1 MRKRDFLIKVNKP
14 PRCHNP
20 FSHCLLFAANSSGRS
35 YFNSL
40 AFLLYTLLW
49 SRFSK
54 PNLLDFVGMKRSRTE
69 KSPWIKSKAKP
80 GPKKK
85 KIDEFH
91 PESEADGA
99 SSLDVPGLGVSRK
112 KIMAVKKGE
121 EQNSV
126 TGEPLPGTSQD
137 YSSSSDSENVEE
149 EACGETWT
157 IVDRKVLEK
166 SVICRFCESESVN
179 FEEVTSTGLGAE
191 WVCRCKN
198 SNCASHQTLA
208 PFHTTPKTNRFYDI
222 NRELV
227 LGLRLIGRG
236 YSAATK
242 VLGVLNLP
250 RPVSNVSWTAHTKA
264 IELAANELLERELQN
279 AVLQV
284 KRYKLENG
292 DLDAKVDSSIADE
305 QLKDIFV
312 DAGVSIDGSWNSRG
326 WSARDGMVAVVSID
340 TGKVLD
346 VVFLSNSCAACEQ
359 KKREQR
365 EGKISKRDFLGW
377 FIGHEENCYLNHEGS
392 SQVCILLFI

>member
-20 FSHCLLFAANSSGRS
+20 FRHCLLFAANSSGRS

-85 KIDEFH
+85 KIDDFH
-91 PESEADGA
+91 PDKRKNLAESDKGSWFNQPSESEADGA

-157 IVDRKVLEK
+157 IVDRKELNRVLEK

-179 FEEVTSTGLGAE
+179 FEI
-191 WVCRCKN
+191 CFP
-198 SNCASHQTLA
+198 H
-208 PFHTTPKTNRFYDI
+208 D
-222 NRELV
+222 
-227 LGLRLIGRG
+227 
-236 YSAATK
+236 
-242 VLGVLNLP
+242 
-250 RPVSNVSWTAHTKA
+250 
-264 IELAANELLERELQN
+264 
-279 AVLQV
+279 
-284 KRYKLENG
+284 
-292 DLDAKVDSSIADE
+292 
-305 QLKDIFV
+305 
-312 DAGVSIDGSWNSRG
+312 
-326 WSARDGMVAVVSID
+326 
-340 TGKVLD
+340 
-346 VVFLSNSCAACEQ
+346 
-359 KKREQR
+359 
-365 EGKISKRDFLGW
+365 
-377 FIGHEENCYLNHEGS
+377 
-392 SQVCILLFI
+392 

>member
-91 PESEADGA
+91 PDKRKNLAESDKGSWFNQPSESEADGA

-121 EQNSV
+121 EQNSD

-157 IVDRKVLEK
+157 IVDRKELNRVLEK

-179 FEEVTSTGLGAE
+179 FEEVASTGLGAE

-242 VLGVLNLP
+242 VLSVLNLP

-279 AVLQV
+279 A
-284 KRYKLENG
+284 KH
-292 DLDAKVDSSIADE
+292 
-305 QLKDIFV
+305 
-312 DAGVSIDGSWNSRG
+312 
-326 WSARDGMVAVVSID
+326 VA
-340 TGKVLD
+340 
-346 VVFLSNSCAACEQ
+346 F
-359 KKREQR
+359 
-365 EGKISKRDFLGW
+365 
-377 FIGHEENCYLNHEGS
+377 
-392 SQVCILLFI
+392 LLFSP

>member
-1 MRKRDFLIKVNKP
+1 MNFIRTKGKISPKVTRARGSINPRK
-14 PRCHNP
+14 
-20 FSHCLLFAANSSGRS
+20 A
-35 YFNSL
+35 
-40 AFLLYTLLW
+40 
-49 SRFSK
+49 
-54 PNLLDFVGMKRSRTE
+54 
-69 KSPWIKSKAKP
+69 
-80 GPKKK
+80 
-85 KIDEFH
+85 
-91 PESEADGA
+91 EADGA
-99 SSLDVPGLGVSRK
+99 SSVDVPGLGVSRK

-126 TGEPLPGTSQD
+126 TGEPLPR
-137 YSSSSDSENVEE
+137 NKPRLFF
-149 EACGETWT
+149 
-157 IVDRKVLEK
+157 IVGFWERRRRSMRRNMDNRRQEGAKSCAWEKCDLSFLRKRK
-166 SVICRFCESESVN
+166 CKFRRGSKHR
-179 FEEVTSTGLGAE
+179 LGAE

-242 VLGVLNLP
+242 VLSVLNLP

-292 DLDAKVDSSIADE
+292 DLDANVDSSIADE
-305 QLKDIFV
+305 QLKDIVV

-326 WSARDGMVAVVSID
+326 WSARDGMVAVVSHRYRESSGCRFSVQFMCCLWAKEKRT
-340 TGKVLD
+340 TGGENFKEGFPW
-346 VVFLSNSCAACEQ
+346 VVHWPRRELLPQSRREFSGLHFIVYLVQAYLCFIYLFL
-359 KKREQR
+359 
-365 EGKISKRDFLGW
+365 
-377 FIGHEENCYLNHEGS
+377 
-392 SQVCILLFI
+392 

>member
-1 MRKRDFLIKVNKP
+1 
-14 PRCHNP
+14 
-20 FSHCLLFAANSSGRS
+20 
-35 YFNSL
+35 
-40 AFLLYTLLW
+40 
-49 SRFSK
+49 
-54 PNLLDFVGMKRSRTE
+54 MKRSRTE

-91 PESEADGA
+91 PDKRKNLAESDKGSWFNQPSESEADGA

-157 IVDRKVLEK
+157 IVDRKELNCVLEK

-179 FEEVTSTGLGAE
+179 FEEVASTGLGAE

-242 VLGVLNLP
+242 VLSVLNLP

-264 IELAANELLERELQN
+264 IELAANKLLERELQN

-284 KRYKLENG
+284 KRYKLEDG
-292 DLDAKVDSSIADE
+292 DLDANVDSSIADE
-305 QLKDIFV
+305 QLKDIVV

>member
-91 PESEADGA
+91 PDKRKNLAESDKGSWFNQPSRESEADGA

-157 IVDRKVLEK
+157 IVGSLV
-166 SVICRFCESESVN
+166 CFCEARR
-179 FEEVTSTGLGAE
+179 F
-191 WVCRCKN
+191 
-198 SNCASHQTLA
+198 
-208 PFHTTPKTNRFYDI
+208 PFVFPM
-222 NRELV
+222 
-227 LGLRLIGRG
+227 
-236 YSAATK
+236 
-242 VLGVLNLP
+242 
-250 RPVSNVSWTAHTKA
+250 
-264 IELAANELLERELQN
+264 
-279 AVLQV
+279 
-284 KRYKLENG
+284 
-292 DLDAKVDSSIADE
+292 
-305 QLKDIFV
+305 
-312 DAGVSIDGSWNSRG
+312 IDHS
-326 WSARDGMVAVVSID
+326 
-340 TGKVLD
+340 
-346 VVFLSNSCAACEQ
+346 
-359 KKREQR
+359 
-365 EGKISKRDFLGW
+365 
-377 FIGHEENCYLNHEGS
+377 
-392 SQVCILLFI
+392 